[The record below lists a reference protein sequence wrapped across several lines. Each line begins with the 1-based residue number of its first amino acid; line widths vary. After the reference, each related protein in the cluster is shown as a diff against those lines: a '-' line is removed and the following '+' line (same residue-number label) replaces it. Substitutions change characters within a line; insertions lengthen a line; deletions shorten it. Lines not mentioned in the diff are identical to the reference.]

1 MRMRHIAIC
10 GLPRF
15 YNIFPH
21 YLINGTIFEKKLLK
35 TKCVFWIS
43 LQLLSVTFLILR
55 RNERDVITD
64 VYRSSCKVPVIV
76 VRFQRNYNFLD
87 RFFSK
92 NTQMSNFM
100 KFRPVGAQLFY
111 ADERTDMTKL
121 IVFFSQLYRRAQRQF
136 YSLWRWSTRAETC
149 CRSSFHVCANYECT
163 FNW

>member
-87 RFFSK
+87 RFFFEK
-92 NTQMSNFM
+92 YSNV
-100 KFRPVGAQLFY
+100 KFHEIPPSGSPVVLCG
-111 ADERTDMTKL
+111 RTDRHDETNSLLFATLQTRPKTIL
-121 IVFFSQLYRRAQRQF
+121 FSLKM
-136 YSLWRWSTRAETC
+136 EHTC
-149 CRSSFHVCANYECT
+149 RNML
-163 FNW
+163 